1 VAAGRVF
8 ADELARGRRVVA
20 VGRVAHAA
28 FGGAY
33 VRHPSHG
40 GAGEFEAGLRALI
53 RR

>member
-8 ADELARGRRVVA
+8 ADELAQGRLVVA

-28 FGGAY
+28 LGGIY

-40 GAGEFEAGLRALI
+40 GARAFTAALHALI
-53 RR
+53 SR